1 MSGEAIGSAD
11 RVRQVDVPSSVRA
24 LSTLTRIDYA
34 DTFLVDI
41 GPRRAHR
48 RTMRPRDSGRR
59 STGHPDPASVGVVVA
74 RTEGR
79 QGLIESLRARL
90 ACAPEHAGLRPARRR
105 LTHRDAGRADVQ
117 EGRRHAP
124 FRHACAPRQHRR
136 PCGLG
141 GGRGGSRPNGAP
153 HPRSGQPTAAAR
165 SQLGRGRWGGLGR
178 WWRAGGR
185 GACGPAGTPGGGAA
199 FAFIGRCVRRSSA
212 SLPLTSCVCMACH
225 SSRR

>member
-1 MSGEAIGSAD
+1 MSGEATASSD

-41 GPRRAHR
+41 GPEE
-48 RTMRPRDSGRR
+48 RTAEQCAREILEGAPLAIRTRLLSGWLC
-59 STGHPDPASVGVVVA
+59 A

-90 ACAPEHAGLRPARRR
+90 ACATEHAGLRPARRR

-117 EGRRHAP
+117 KGRRHAP
-124 FRHACAPRQHRR
+124 FRHACAARQPRR

-153 HPRSGQPTAAAR
+153 YPRSGQPTAAAR
-165 SQLGRGRWGGLGR
+165 SQLGRGRCGQLGR
-178 WWRAGGR
+178 WWRRWQGRLRAGR
-185 GACGPAGTPGGGAA
+185 D
-199 FAFIGRCVRRSSA
+199 
-212 SLPLTSCVCMACH
+212 
-225 SSRR
+225 SRRWRGVGIHRALRQKEQRVASAHLLCLHGMP